1 MNCLLLLPYQ
11 ILILFFILCTCT
23 ALNVVIAGGSGKV
36 GRELATLLH
45 NDHQVTILSRNVF
58 LASAPSRVSK
68 DFGWL
73 GDSFL
78 SKHRS
83 LKLRDWDGGDLLDI
97 VGKDWMF
104 WQDDVLPSADVII
117 NLVGTYTEQRTMAVE
132 RLVRESSRLCPS
144 AKHILVSLIDEDLKM
159 TVKKK
164 RAADCEKM
172 LRDNCLNAIC
182 LRGEFNNVNDI
193 CNRILKEIDSD

>member
-1 MNCLLLLPYQ
+1 MNRLLLFRYQ
-11 ILILFFILCTCT
+11 IIILCFILCTCN
-23 ALNVVIAGGSGKV
+23 ALNVVIAGGSGRV

-45 NDHQVTILSRNVF
+45 NHHQVTILSRNVF

-78 SKHRS
+78 SKHKS

-104 WQDDVLPSADVII
+104 WQDDVLPSADIII

-132 RLVRESSRLCPS
+132 RLVRESSRLCPN
-144 AKHILVSLIDEDLKM
+144 ARHILVSLVDEDLKM

-172 LRDNCLNAIC
+172 LRDNCVDAIC
-182 LRGEFNNVNDI
+182 LRGELNNVNDI

>member
-1 MNCLLLLPYQ
+1 MNHRIPLSLYQ
-11 ILILFFILCTCT
+11 ISIIFLIFSTCH
-23 ALNVVIAGGSGKV
+23 ALNVVIAGGSGNV

-45 NDHQVTILSRNVF
+45 NDHQVTILCRNVF

-73 GDSFL
+73 GESFL
-78 SKHRS
+78 SKHKI
-83 LKLRDWDGGDLLDI
+83 KLRDWDGGDLLDI

-132 RLVRESSRLCPS
+132 RLVRESARLCPS
-144 AKHILVSLIDEDLKM
+144 ARHILVSLADEDLKM
-159 TVKKK
+159 TIKKK

-172 LRDNCLNAIC
+172 LKVNCLNAVC
-182 LRGEFNNVNDI
+182 LRGELNNVNDI
-193 CNRILKEIDSD
+193 CTRIVNEIDSD